1 MASVLRTLRT
11 HWKKSTAGGALCVW
25 GATWAHKRHKAS
37 LLRRAACEEALVFGN
52 ERLFL
57 ADAPKR
63 ITVFLNPAASNG
75 KAKNLFDLNAAPILH
90 LAGFEVTVVKTD
102 HEGQAQDLLGVLDR
116 TDAIVVAGGNG
127 TLLEVVTGMLRRDDE
142 ADFSKIPIGIIP
154 LGKVNTVGGIVNLQE
169 EDQVRRIT
177 SAALAIVRGSTVPVD
192 VLQVVGVEGKPV
204 YALSE
209 LRWGNYRDA
218 QASAPRY
225 WYLGP
230 LKKVASYLLSTF
242 QEWPPSRHA
251 LLSYAE
257 PAERPEYVEESP
269 GPVPRASLWRR
280 IYNRF
285 LRLQESK
292 VPEKPVEE
300 TPPTEM
306 EISSMEVVI
315 SSLNTVL
322 DLKKPDAVDIV
333 LMPSAVTKMD
343 FIRAGMQKENAV
355 CEDSTKLQAKEV
367 SLKPQV
373 REGCMIR
380 ATTLLLKRDL
390 IKSNSSRHPRQQ
402 RERLRRNG
410 QPKPETTHF
419 KDTLLACS

>member
-154 LGKVNTVGGIVNLQE
+154 LGKVNTVGGIVHLQE

-177 SAALAIVRGSTVPVD
+177 SATLAIVRGSTVPVD

-300 TPPTEM
+300 TPQTEM

-315 SSLNTVL
+315 SSLNAVL

-355 CEDSTKLQAKEV
+355 REDSTKLQAKEV

-373 REGCMIR
+373 QGGWFSIDSEEYEAMDVQVRVLPWKLKLFCHSSIR
-380 ATTLLLKRDL
+380 DKLL
-390 IKSNSSRHPRQQ
+390 Q
-402 RERLRRNG
+402 
-410 QPKPETTHF
+410 
-419 KDTLLACS
+419 

>member
-11 HWKKSTAGGALCVW
+11 HWKKSTVGGALCVW

-57 ADAPKR
+57 TDAPKR

-192 VLQVVGVEGKPV
+192 VLQVVGVKGKPV

-218 QASAPRY
+218 EASTPRY

-269 GPVPRASLWRR
+269 GPVPRPSLWRR

-300 TPPTEM
+300 TPQTEM

-315 SSLNTVL
+315 SSLNAVL

-333 LMPSAVTKMD
+333 LMPSAITKMD
-343 FIRAGMQKENAV
+343 FIRAGMRKENAV
-355 CEDSTKLQAKEV
+355 REDSTKLQAKEV

-373 REGCMIR
+373 QGGWFSIDSEEYEAMDVQVRVLPWKLKLFCHSSIR
-380 ATTLLLKRDL
+380 DKLLVETL
-390 IKSNSSRHPRQQ
+390 P
-402 RERLRRNG
+402 
-410 QPKPETTHF
+410 
-419 KDTLLACS
+419 TL

>member
-373 REGCMIR
+373 QGGWFSIDSEEYEAMDVQVRVLPWKLKLFCHSSIR
-380 ATTLLLKRDL
+380 DKLL
-390 IKSNSSRHPRQQ
+390 Q
-402 RERLRRNG
+402 
-410 QPKPETTHF
+410 
-419 KDTLLACS
+419 

>member
-154 LGKVNTVGGIVNLQE
+154 LGKVNTVGGIVHLQE

-177 SAALAIVRGSTVPVD
+177 SATLAIVRGSTVPVD

-300 TPPTEM
+300 TPQTEM

-315 SSLNTVL
+315 SSLNAVL

-355 CEDSTKLQAKEV
+355 REDCTKLQAKEV

-373 REGCMIR
+373 QGGWFSIDSEEYEAMDVQVRVLPWKLKLFCHSSIR
-380 ATTLLLKRDL
+380 DKLL
-390 IKSNSSRHPRQQ
+390 Q
-402 RERLRRNG
+402 
-410 QPKPETTHF
+410 
-419 KDTLLACS
+419 

>member
-11 HWKKSTAGGALCVW
+11 HWKKSTVGGALCVW

-57 ADAPKR
+57 TDAPKR

-192 VLQVVGVEGKPV
+192 VLQVVGVKGKPV

-218 QASAPRY
+218 EASAPRY

-269 GPVPRASLWRR
+269 GPVPRPSLWRR

-300 TPPTEM
+300 TPQTEM

-315 SSLNTVL
+315 SSLNAVL

-343 FIRAGMQKENAV
+343 FLRAGMRKENAV
-355 CEDSTKLQAKEV
+355 REDSTKLQAKEV

-373 REGCMIR
+373 QGGWFSIDSEEYEAMDVQVRVLPWKLKLFCHSSIR
-380 ATTLLLKRDL
+380 DKLLVETL
-390 IKSNSSRHPRQQ
+390 P
-402 RERLRRNG
+402 
-410 QPKPETTHF
+410 
-419 KDTLLACS
+419 TL

>member
-373 REGCMIR
+373 QDGWFSIDSEEYEAMDVQVRVLPWKLKLFCHSSIR
-380 ATTLLLKRDL
+380 DKLL
-390 IKSNSSRHPRQQ
+390 Q
-402 RERLRRNG
+402 
-410 QPKPETTHF
+410 
-419 KDTLLACS
+419 